1 MLLSNSM
8 RNMFCLFMMI
18 PMKNNVSVLFLKMRD
33 SARGSIEASEGET
46 VSVSL
51 GDRPQAEARLM
62 RSC

>member
-1 MLLSNSM
+1 MLPCM

-18 PMKNNVSVLFLKMRD
+18 PMKNNVSVLLVLFLKMQD

-51 GDRPQAEARLM
+51 GDRAA
-62 RSC
+62 S